1 MKIPNIT
8 IQQLLEA
15 GVHLGHKTLRWNPK
29 MKKYIFGKRDSIHI
43 MDLTQTLELTKV
55 ALEKIYTTIANN
67 GKILF
72 VSTKKQASEAIAE
85 VAKET
90 DQYFV
95 NYRWLGG
102 MLTNWGTI
110 SGSIKKMKKYEADLV
125 AENRGFTKKELL
137 KMSVKKDKLE
147 RSLGGIAEMKKTP
160 DLVFIID
167 TNYESLAIAESVK
180 LGIPIIAILDS
191 NSNPD
196 NIDYPIPG
204 NDDARRSIDL
214 YCNLIKETINNAK
227 SSIPVAEP
235 KKEVAADVKEKTQGK
250 TVQEIDREK
259 LEEKLSKDCNLGIK
273 ESGGD
278 IDKAIEILRVK
289 GISKASKKMSRDAK
303 EGVVAISGNETKTS
317 VIEVNCETDFVAKNE
332 DFTNFVKE
340 LSELNNEK
348 NSNLEELKSSKMKN
362 GETVEDNVV
371 SLIAKI
377 GEKITIGKAKTI
389 ENAGTLNNHYLH
401 TVVKDNISKL
411 AVIVSLET
419 KDNSNTVKNFGKQLS
434 MHIAASNP
442 LALTSDLIDQS
453 VIDKEQEL
461 VTEELKN
468 SGKPEDIAKKIS
480 LGKMNKFKEENSLLT
495 QAWVM
500 EPKKKVQDI
509 IKELSISNLKIKQF
523 YRIKIGE

>member
-1 MKIPNIT
+1 M
-8 IQQLLEA
+8 
-15 GVHLGHKTLRWNPK
+15 
-29 MKKYIFGKRDSIHI
+29 
-43 MDLTQTLELTKV
+43 
-55 ALEKIYTTIANN
+55 
-67 GKILF
+67 LF
-72 VSTKKQASEAIAE
+72 
-85 VAKET
+85 
-90 DQYFV
+90 
-95 NYRWLGG
+95 
-102 MLTNWGTI
+102 
-110 SGSIKKMKKYEADLV
+110 
-125 AENRGFTKKELL
+125 
-137 KMSVKKDKLE
+137 
-147 RSLGGIAEMKKTP
+147 RS
-160 DLVFIID
+160 
-167 TNYESLAIAESVK
+167 
-180 LGIPIIAILDS
+180 
-191 NSNPD
+191 
-196 NIDYPIPG
+196 
-204 NDDARRSIDL
+204 
-214 YCNLIKETINNAK
+214 
-227 SSIPVAEP
+227 
-235 KKEVAADVKEKTQGK
+235 
-250 TVQEIDREK
+250 
-259 LEEKLSKDCNLGIK
+259 
-273 ESGGD
+273 
-278 IDKAIEILRVK
+278 
-289 GISKASKKMSRDAK
+289 
-303 EGVVAISGNETKTS
+303 
-317 VIEVNCETDFVAKNE
+317 DFVAKNE

-348 NSNLEELKSSKMKN
+348 NSNLDDLKSSKMKN

-389 ENAGTLNNHYLH
+389 ENAGTVNNHYLH

-419 KDNSNTVKNFGKQLS
+419 KDNSDTVKNFGKQLS

-509 IKELSISNLKIKQF
+509 VKELSIADLRIKEF